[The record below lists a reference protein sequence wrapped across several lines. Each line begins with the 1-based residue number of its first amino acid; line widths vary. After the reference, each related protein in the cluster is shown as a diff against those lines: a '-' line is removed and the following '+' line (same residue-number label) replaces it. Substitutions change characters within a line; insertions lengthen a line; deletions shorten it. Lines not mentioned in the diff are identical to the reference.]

1 MIKFT
6 VVSSSLARSSRS
18 RELAKICVNTLKEN
32 SDVSVDWIDLREVNA
47 PNFDD
52 DTIFDSDAY
61 KHCHQTV
68 LESDGLLLAS
78 PVYNWGC
85 CAELKK
91 FMEYVGST
99 PPDGS
104 LKGAFFDKVVT
115 VVNSAGLPHSY
126 MASQSLISSLLLDFK
141 CIINPYNIYVHNRHW
156 EEKGLIDEAKNRV
169 EKSMTVFIELVT
181 LLANRTYKSEWE
193 I

>member
-1 MIKFT
+1 MHSLKQKNDVT
-6 VVSSSLARSSRS
+6 VS
-18 RELAKICVNTLKEN
+18 
-32 SDVSVDWIDLREVNA
+32 WIDLREVSA

-52 DTIFDSDAY
+52 DTIFDSNAY
-61 KHCHQTV
+61 KLCHKEV

-104 LKGAFFDKVVT
+104 MKGAFFDKIVT

-126 MASQSLISSLLLDFK
+126 MASQSLVSSLLLDFK

-156 EEKGLIDEAKNRV
+156 EGKELIDDAKNRI
-169 EKSMTVFIELVT
+169 EKSMTVFVELVT